1 MLPQFSFPCRSS
13 LCLFTEMAWYCGVG
27 CDRGQSR
34 SMRSEWNGPLGR
46 FGRNR
51 KGAKVFR
58 KRTKACASAPKLP
71 ASGGKFLPVDC
82 FILFH
87 ESAMWLGSQTKN
99 N

>member
-1 MLPQFSFPCRSS
+1 MLPKFSFPCRSS
-13 LCLFTEMAWYCGVG
+13 LCLFTEMAWYCGVS

-58 KRTKACASAPKLP
+58 KRTKACASAPKSL
-71 ASGGKFLPVDC
+71 ASLGKFLPVDC
-82 FILFH
+82 FMLLCG
-87 ESAMWLGSQTKN
+87 SAVWLDSQTQN
-99 N
+99 